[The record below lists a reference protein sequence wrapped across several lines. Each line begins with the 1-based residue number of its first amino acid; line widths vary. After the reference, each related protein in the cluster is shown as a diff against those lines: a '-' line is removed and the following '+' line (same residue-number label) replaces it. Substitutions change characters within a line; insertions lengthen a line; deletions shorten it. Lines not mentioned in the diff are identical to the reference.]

1 LHAGIEFEC
10 PHCARVTRVPA
21 DLAGKQGR
29 CAGCRKILEV
39 PDPDLQ
45 GSARRTAHLRQEDRT
60 AFELA
65 DSTTIDGRPPLPET
79 SPAPP
84 PRRPS
89 SEMAQPGAWDRAQV
103 PVWMMVA
110 YLAGLLLPPLPL
122 GLGFYGVVKGHLG
135 RVRELAAFGWFGLV
149 EFQVIWLLFAVVQFG
164 VFLVP
169 LFTIVISL
177 VLGSLHVRWIAK
189 HPLGLVT
196 RR

>member
-1 LHAGIEFEC
+1 
-10 PHCARVTRVPA
+10 VTRVPA

-45 GSARRTAHLRQEDRT
+45 GSARRTKHLRQEDRA

-65 DSTTIDGRPPLPET
+65 DSTTVDGRPPLPET
-79 SPAPP
+79 PPQAPP
-84 PRRPS
+84 QAPAS
-89 SEMAQPGAWDRAQV
+89 DDAQPGAWDTAKV

-110 YLAGLLLPPLPL
+110 YLAGLVLPPLPL
-122 GLGFYGVVKGHLG
+122 GLGFYGVVRGHTG

-149 EFQVIWLLFAVVQFG
+149 EFQVIWLLVAVIQFG

-169 LFTIVISL
+169 LLTVVISL
-177 VLGSLHVRWIAK
+177 LLGGWHVRWIAR
-189 HPLGLVT
+189 HPAAVAT